1 MLPDISTSG
10 PALTRLLAALLCL
23 LCLLSACDNDG
34 ASDVEVFRDT
44 LKDGGAGPEMVV
56 LPVGIFRMGDLS
68 ADRSGAAHER
78 DSRLVAI
85 RRPIAMGRYEV
96 TFEDYERFVL
106 AAGADIPND
115 QGWGRGRRPVINV
128 NREDATAYAQ
138 WLSAQTGQRYRLPSE
153 AEWEYAARAG
163 TETKYSWGD
172 EIGRNRANCLGCGS
186 QWDKQTAP
194 VGGFAANAFGLHDM
208 HGNVWEWVADCY
220 GSYAD
225 APTDGRA
232 RTDCDDGPA
241 VARGGSWFNLPRDV
255 RSALR
260 GKRTPDFRD
269 KLGGFRLVRDLRP

>member
-1 MLPDISTSG
+1 MLPNISPSG
-10 PALTRLLAALLCL
+10 PARKWLLAALLW
-23 LCLLSACDNDG
+23 LLSACDDDG
-34 ASDVEVFRDT
+34 ASDVEAFRDP

-68 ADRSGAAHER
+68 ADQSGALHER

-85 RRPIAMGRYEV
+85 RRPIAMGRHEV

-106 AAGADIPND
+106 ATGAAIPD
-115 QGWGRGRRPVINV
+115 DEGWGRGRRPVINV
-128 NREDATAYAQ
+128 SQEDARAYAR
-138 WLSAQTGQRYRLPSE
+138 WLSAQTGERYRLPSE

-163 TETKYSWGD
+163 TDTKYSWGD

-186 QWDKQTAP
+186 EWDNQTAP

-208 HGNVWEWVADCY
+208 HGNAWEWVADCY
-220 GSYAD
+220 GRYAD

-232 RTDCDDGPA
+232 RTGCEEGSV

-260 GKRTPDFRD
+260 GKRPPDFRD
-269 KLGGFRLVRDLRP
+269 KLGGFRLARDLSP